1 MKRSIRSSILPL
13 LLSAVIC
20 LSTVMSGCGGNG
32 GEKAAE
38 TTDTP
43 VVSASNET
51 AVYDESDTFT
61 DVKSSVSE
69 VSSEAS
75 KTESKTASKTESK
88 TESTS
93 ESKKSES
100 KVSQST
106 EEKTVSGDEKNE
118 SAAESAAISEKSD
131 DKKEYKEGQTVTVLV
146 KFGNIAMN
154 GSPAK
159 IGAYDYW
166 ITYDADVLEYVSAK
180 EATKGDLTVVNGDEP
195 GIVKIVHVAAMGFDD
210 DYTGEKKPTYKV
222 TFKVKKTTTSLGMSG
237 KCPSL
242 TAVSMDGKD
251 TLNLVGVKNPEDNY
265 SEFTIE

>member
-75 KTESKTASKTESK
+75 KTESKTASKTES
-88 TESTS
+88 TS

-106 EEKTVSGDEKNE
+106 GEKTVSGDEKNE